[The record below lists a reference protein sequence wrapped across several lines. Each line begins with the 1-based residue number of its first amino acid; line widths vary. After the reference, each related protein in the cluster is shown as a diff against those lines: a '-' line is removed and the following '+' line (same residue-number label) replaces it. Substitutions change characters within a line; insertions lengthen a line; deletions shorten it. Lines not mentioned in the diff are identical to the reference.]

1 MLLYHG
7 TSFENVERIRSQG
20 VLPPRETKK
29 SNWSM
34 PESNDYESRNDS
46 VYLSNAYSQ
55 YYAFDQ
61 YYAALSKQFSS
72 QLIEPPIEFTTLSSK
87 VALIEIDIDSLKQY
101 NLYPDEDFLA
111 RSNLPC
117 KIGETLEERTKY
129 FKENLESYQGYLKDS
144 LQEMGNCCYIGVIPP
159 TAISRITTWCC
170 KEVRILKALSYDYV
184 YDKGGVTIF
193 HDQEDSQIL
202 RLLTKCFA
210 KREFQIDELL
220 FLCKTK
226 FQLDDNFDYDKIKD
240 ILIQEIERIEIVCD
254 KDCGTIES
262 ESKNL
267 TT

>member
-87 VALIEIDIDSLKQY
+87 VALIEIDIDSLKQD
-101 NLYPDEDFLA
+101 NL
-111 RSNLPC
+111 
-117 KIGETLEERTKY
+117 
-129 FKENLESYQGYLKDS
+129 
-144 LQEMGNCCYIGVIPP
+144 
-159 TAISRITTWCC
+159 
-170 KEVRILKALSYDYV
+170 
-184 YDKGGVTIF
+184 
-193 HDQEDSQIL
+193 
-202 RLLTKCFA
+202 
-210 KREFQIDELL
+210 
-220 FLCKTK
+220 
-226 FQLDDNFDYDKIKD
+226 
-240 ILIQEIERIEIVCD
+240 
-254 KDCGTIES
+254 
-262 ESKNL
+262 
-267 TT
+267 